1 MRRSSHSNWSAC
13 LGTSCA
19 SVFLSRQTDDSE
31 DEGPEP
37 SWKSQEDMVRKL
49 QTKFPRLVKEVSLPT
64 DVESHSANNR
74 PRVLPHCSSTT
85 LSSVP

>member
-1 MRRSSHSNWSAC
+1 MGRSSHSNWSAC

-49 QTKFPRLVKEVSLPT
+49 QTKFPRLVKEVRLPSA
-64 DVESHSANNR
+64 VESHSANNM
-74 PRVLPHCSSTT
+74 PCALPHCTSTT
-85 LSSVP
+85 HSSGP